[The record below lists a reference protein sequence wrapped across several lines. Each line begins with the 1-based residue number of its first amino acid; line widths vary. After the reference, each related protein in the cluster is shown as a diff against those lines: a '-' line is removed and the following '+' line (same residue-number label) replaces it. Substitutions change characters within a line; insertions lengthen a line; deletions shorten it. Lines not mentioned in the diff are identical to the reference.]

1 MTEDIG
7 REYEAAPVE
16 GGENRFIKG
25 VMYIF
30 RRSRVAAVGLLA
42 VLIMLLMAVFAPYL
56 APYDP
61 LAVDLS
67 IRRIPPG
74 SEGHLL
80 GTDHMGRDLLSR
92 VIWGSRISLQV
103 GIVAVGIGIA
113 AGTTLGLIAGF
124 YGGRLGSLIM
134 RVVDV
139 MICFPTLLLAL
150 AIIAILGPQITN
162 TMIAVGLTFTPRF
175 ARIVRASV
183 LSIRERE
190 YVEAARAMGVS
201 NFRILVRHILPNALS
216 GMVVFATLS
225 VGSAILIEAS
235 LSFLGLGVP
244 LPTPSWGNIVAD
256 GRRFLLPS
264 PWISITPGV
273 VIIFTV
279 MGFNFFGDG
288 LRDAL
293 DPRLRGE
300 RQLQ

>member
-1 MTEDIG
+1 MTQKNERDHG
-7 REYEAAPVE
+7 TAPEADQD
-16 GGENRFIKG
+16 RFIKG
-25 VMYIF
+25 VLYIF
-30 RRSRVAAVGLLA
+30 RRSRVAAVGL
-42 VLIMLLMAVFAPYL
+42 VLVVAMMLVAILAPYL
-56 APYDP
+56 APHDP
-61 LAVDLS
+61 LGVDLS

-92 VIWGSRISLQV
+92 IIWGSRVSLQV
-103 GIVAVGIGIA
+103 GVVAVGIGIV
-113 AGTTLGLIAGF
+113 AGTALGLIAGF
-124 YGGRLGSLIM
+124 YRGLLETVIM
-134 RVVDV
+134 RVIDI

-150 AIIAILGPQITN
+150 AIIAVLGPHMTN
-162 TMIAVGLTFTPRF
+162 TMIAVGVTFTPRF

-190 YVEAARAMGVS
+190 YVEAARAIGMN
-201 NFRILVRHILPNALS
+201 NFRILTRHVLPNALS
-216 GMVVFATLS
+216 GMIVFATLS

-244 LPTPSWGNIVAD
+244 PPSPTWGNIVAD

-264 PWISITPGV
+264 PWISITPGI
-273 VIIFTV
+273 VIMLTV
-279 MGFNFFGDG
+279 LGFNFFGDG

-300 RQLQ
+300 RQEQ